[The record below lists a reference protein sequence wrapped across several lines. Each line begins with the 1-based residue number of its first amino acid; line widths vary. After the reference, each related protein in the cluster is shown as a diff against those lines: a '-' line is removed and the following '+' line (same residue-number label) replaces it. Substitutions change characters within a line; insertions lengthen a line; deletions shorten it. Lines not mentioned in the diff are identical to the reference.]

1 VLVGLHNILV
11 ILDQLSR
18 RGGDMASDQG
28 QQGTQRAKS
37 GRWGVGRWVLLAL
50 ALVVIAFSCWYGWKK
65 YNDFEWQKAMKARK
79 YADASL
85 PEVSARRLLDAY
97 AKDKDAAISK
107 YSGKRYF
114 VGGRA
119 FDASLLTGNESS
131 VGTAGVAKFT
141 AGSGGSDDRGDRYVY
156 LSSAR
161 YWEIAY
167 SSLSTGKLD
176 IAACTIDPNKMG
188 IQTEG
193 DGKYI
198 YADDCSTVVTGLD
211 Y

>member
-1 VLVGLHNILV
+1 
-11 ILDQLSR
+11 
-18 RGGDMASDQG
+18 M
-28 QQGTQRAKS
+28 
-37 GRWGVGRWVLLAL
+37 LLAL
-50 ALVVIAFSCWYGWKK
+50 VLVVVALSGRYGWKK
-65 YNDFEWQKAMKARK
+65 YDDFEWQKAMKARK

-85 PEVSARRLLDAY
+85 TEVSAWRLLDAY

-119 FDASLLTGNESS
+119 FDASLLTENEFSLK
-131 VGTAGVAKFT
+131 TAGIVKFT

-156 LSSAR
+156 LSSAH
-161 YWEIAY
+161 YWEIAI
-167 SSLSTGKLD
+167 SSLPTGGLD
-176 IAACTIDPNKMG
+176 MVACTVDPNEMG

-193 DGKYI
+193 DDKYI

-211 Y
+211 YKPSSPFSDR